1 MTDERVYDGN
11 TEERL
16 TRQRNAA
23 DQTPATSLQNL
34 PGHPHSD
41 EPDESLSEH
50 AIEQRLLSREVKPIG
65 DQLRVSRGEDPF
77 ARFGRSMGRPMPRTA
92 RSARLPAMTNAGHQ
106 MNRPV
111 RSTIPDMA
119 NIVPAPA
126 GMDFSMPRVSAPKN
140 GKMDPFKGLSEPFGK
155 SKPLPEGMKMFSGRK
170 KQKSKKANRFI
181 W

>member
-16 TRQRNAA
+16 TRQRNLRM
-23 DQTPATSLQNL
+23 QESENRP
-34 PGHPHSD
+34 PYPHQD
-41 EPDESLSEH
+41 EPRETEGEH
-50 AIEQRLLSREVKPIG
+50 ATEGVIGHEVRPIEDTPRILTKGP
-65 DQLRVSRGEDPF
+65 DPY
-77 ARFGRSMGRPMPRTA
+77 ARFSRSMDRPMPRHARTA
-92 RSARLPAMTNAGHQ
+92 RFPAMTNAGHQ

-126 GMDFSMPRVSAPKN
+126 GMDFSIPRVSAPKN
-140 GKMDPFKGLSEPFGK
+140 GKMDPFKGLTEPFGK
-155 SKPLPEGMKMFSGRK
+155 KKPLPEGMRMFSGRK
-170 KQKSKKANRFI
+170 KQKSKKANQFI